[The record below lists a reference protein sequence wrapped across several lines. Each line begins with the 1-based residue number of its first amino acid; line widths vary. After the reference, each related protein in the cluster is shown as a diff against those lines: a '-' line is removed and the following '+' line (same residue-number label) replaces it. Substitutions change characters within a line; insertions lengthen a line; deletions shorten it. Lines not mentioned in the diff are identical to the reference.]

1 MDTADE
7 LVSLVHAP
15 KIKNAKLH
23 NANSFQA
30 NRSSLR
36 AILPRAY
43 IGSHPVYTNPKTGVH
58 VIGDNIDHVHTPTQ
72 TKMSKVWVSK
82 HVFAEFLGSF
92 IFVFAGTM
100 QCASPIGGT
109 FSQAAAFSTFFT
121 VARSF
126 HKSVNLSP
134 LFSICEAIIFA
145 EMRKGIGLVATILS
159 VVFQFAGALV
169 GMSLTYF
176 FYKNHPDRLDRTL
189 TVPKEDSVEWY
200 HVFVSEFLFTF
211 MMSLASFYILF
222 KKHAEFHIK
231 NNPLNAPTTETDA
244 QHRHSPVK
252 DEEIFS
258 FELES
263 SAVGSLYFSG
273 IVSMGELTGGSFIIT
288 RSLAPAIF
296 KNNYSHL
303 EWYVLGQC
311 TGTALALILIESYK
325 LILMRARGL
334 TQTQ

>member
-7 LVSLVHAP
+7 LVYLFHGPNVTKSNTARSP
-15 KIKNAKLH
+15 FEI
-23 NANSFQA
+23 

-43 IGSHPVYTNPKTGVH
+43 IGSNPVYTNPKTGVH
-58 VIGDNIDHVHTPTQ
+58 VIGDDVDLVHTPTQ
-72 TKMSKVWVSK
+72 TKMSKAWVSK

-92 IFVFAGTM
+92 IFIFAGTM

-134 LFSICEAIIFA
+134 LFSISEAIIFA

-159 VVFQFAGALV
+159 VFAQFAGALT

-176 FYKNHPDRLDRTL
+176 FYHNHPDRLMKTL
-189 TVPKEDSVEWY
+189 TIPKEDSVEW
-200 HVFVSEFLFTF
+200 HHILVSEFLFTF

-231 NNPLNAPTTETDA
+231 NNPLNHATPASDSEK
-244 QHRHSPVK
+244 HSAVK

-273 IVSMGELTGGSFIIT
+273 IASMGELTGGSFIIT
-288 RSLAPAIF
+288 RSFAPAVF
-296 KNNYSHL
+296 KNNFSHF
-303 EWYVLGQC
+303 EWYAIGQLV
-311 TGTALALILIESYK
+311 GVALALFLIETYK
-325 LILMRARGL
+325 FVLLRTRLSGSN
-334 TQTQ
+334 Q